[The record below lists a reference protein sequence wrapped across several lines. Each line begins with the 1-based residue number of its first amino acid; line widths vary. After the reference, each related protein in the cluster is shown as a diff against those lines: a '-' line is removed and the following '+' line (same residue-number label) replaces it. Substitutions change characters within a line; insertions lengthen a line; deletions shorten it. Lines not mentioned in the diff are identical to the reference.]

1 MLYSN
6 FSPIVNREES
16 RDKQKEKEKNLKLAK
31 IGLLESIY
39 FLDTSSLKI
48 CLYLTLFYM
57 FDDLIFNKSS

>member
-1 MLYSN
+1 MLYGN

-48 CLYLTLFYM
+48 RLFLTLFYM

>member
-1 MLYSN
+1 MLYGN

-48 CLYLTLFYM
+48 CLFLTLFYM